1 MNKGILLLFLSW
13 YRKENRERNYIVEND
28 QEGKMYHGIQTDDA
42 PVKYLLDYAASQENQ
57 IGKVICIVTQ
67 AVKAQN
73 YYEKFQQMVID
84 YIEETPA
91 LKEFYNGEEPVFSQI
106 DYNENVES
114 TEKRAFSIQSTIE
127 RVIIRRFSKC
137 IY

>member
-57 IGKVICIVTQ
+57 I
-67 AVKAQN
+67 
-73 YYEKFQQMVID
+73 
-84 YIEETPA
+84 
-91 LKEFYNGEEPVFSQI
+91 
-106 DYNENVES
+106 
-114 TEKRAFSIQSTIE
+114 
-127 RVIIRRFSKC
+127 
-137 IY
+137 

>member
-91 LKEFYNGEEPVFSQI
+91 LKSFIMVKNQYFLKLIIMKMSNQRRKELSVYTVN
-106 DYNENVES
+106 YRES
-114 TEKRAFSIQSTIE
+114 
-127 RVIIRRFSKC
+127 
-137 IY
+137 YY